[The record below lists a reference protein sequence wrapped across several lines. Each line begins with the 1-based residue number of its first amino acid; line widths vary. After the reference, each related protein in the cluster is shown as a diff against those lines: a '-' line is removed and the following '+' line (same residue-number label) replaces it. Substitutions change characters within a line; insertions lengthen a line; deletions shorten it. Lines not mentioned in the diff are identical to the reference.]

1 MLAICIRQKRSIK
14 TVDSVAIKVR
24 PAKPP
29 LLKRNPVQTNT
40 NAGKTIA
47 AAVFV
52 ALAVSTTSV
61 TADFIVQ
68 PNSINA
74 YSENLGTNPTG
85 WLNDANYKGIYT
97 YDGTGLS
104 NASLVANGAADIG
117 NAGTNLAAM
126 PTHDV
131 MFNVS
136 AGSAGRYNPA
146 TNRASPLLLQL
157 AVDKTYDFT
166 GVYLWNYAEYYAD
179 GPYAGW
185 YNNRGIKNAT
195 IGFYGDAGS
204 NFAFRGARTVDFTQ
218 TPQALNNGPQY
229 ISFNGTIP
237 NAQFIALYINS
248 TFESATITAD
258 TITGLNEIRFT
269 AVPEPTTW
277 ALLAG
282 GLATVM
288 TLRRRLRPPVSC
300 PKI

>member
-1 MLAICIRQKRSIK
+1 M
-14 TVDSVAIKVR
+14 
-24 PAKPP
+24 
-29 LLKRNPVQTNT
+29 QTNT

-52 ALAVSTTSV
+52 ALAVSTTSA

-74 YSENLGTNPTG
+74 YSENPGTNPTG

-104 NASLVANGAADIG
+104 NASLVANGAPDIG

-126 PTHDV
+126 PTHNT
-131 MFNVS
+131 MFDGTVAN
-136 AGSAGRYNPA
+136 GAGRYNPA
-146 TNRASPLLLQL
+146 GPNRASPFLLQY
-157 AVDKTYDFT
+157 AADKEYDFT
-166 GVYLWNYAEYYAD
+166 GVYLWNYTEYYG
-179 GPYAGW
+179 GPPYGPAW
-185 YNNRGIKNAT
+185 YNERGIKNAKLA
-195 IGFYGDAGS
+195 FYGAIPGPGLS
-204 NFAFRGARTVDFTQ
+204 PAYRGEITVNFTEAPET
-218 TPQALNNGPQY
+218 LNNGPQY

-248 TFESATITAD
+248 TFEYATPDAN
-258 TITGLNEIRFT
+258 TIAGLNEIRFT
-269 AVPEPTTW
+269 AVPEPTIW

-288 TLRRRLRPPVSC
+288 TLRRRLRRSVSC

>member
-1 MLAICIRQKRSIK
+1 M
-14 TVDSVAIKVR
+14 
-24 PAKPP
+24 
-29 LLKRNPVQTNT
+29 QTNT

-52 ALAVSTTSV
+52 ALAVSTTSA
-61 TADFIVQ
+61 TADVILQ
-68 PNSINA
+68 PNSVNA
-74 YSENLGTNPTG
+74 YSPDPGANPTG
-85 WLNDANYKGIYT
+85 WLDDFNYKGIYT
-97 YDGTGLS
+97 WDGTGLS
-104 NASLVANGAADIG
+104 NASLVTNGAVDIG

-136 AGSAGRYNPA
+136 AGSAGRYNPVA
-146 TNRASPLLLQL
+146 NRASPLLLQY
-157 AVDKTYDFT
+157 AVDKAYDFT

-179 GPYAGW
+179 GPFAGW
-185 YNNRGIKNAT
+185 YNNRGISQAN
-195 IGFYGDAGS
+195 IGFYGDQASGY
-204 NFAFRGARTVDFTQ
+204 AFRGSEIINFTQ

-229 ISFNGTIP
+229 VGFSSTIP
-237 NAQFIALYINS
+237 NAQFIAFYINS
-248 TFESATITAD
+248 TFQVGTNIDAN

-288 TLRRRLRPPVSC
+288 TLRRRLRPSVSC

>member
-1 MLAICIRQKRSIK
+1 
-14 TVDSVAIKVR
+14 
-24 PAKPP
+24 
-29 LLKRNPVQTNT
+29 VQTNT

-52 ALAVSTTSV
+52 ALAVSATSA
-61 TADFIVQ
+61 TAGIIVQ
-68 PNSINA
+68 PNAVNA
-74 YSENLGTNPTG
+74 FSADPGANPTG
-85 WLNDANYKGIYT
+85 WLDDVNYKGIWT
-97 YDGTGLS
+97 WDGTGLS
-104 NASLVANGAADIG
+104 NASLVANEAVDIG

-131 MFNVS
+131 MFNVT

-146 TNRASPLLLQL
+146 TNRASPLLLQY
-157 AVDKTYDFT
+157 AADKTYDFT

-195 IGFYGDAGS
+195 IGFYGDPAS
-204 NFAFRGARTVDFTQ
+204 NYAFRGAATVDFTA
-218 TPQALNNGPQY
+218 TPQAFNNGPEY

-237 NAQFIALYINS
+237 NAQYIALYINS

-282 GLATVM
+282 GLASVM
-288 TLRRRLRPPVSC
+288 TLLRRLRPPVSC